1 MSRQPDGPGLA
12 TGTAEVQGIACFAL
26 ATLLKDEAKYGQ
38 NKKATAE
45 AEKCFERVIAKF
57 GRVTQQGRKLED
69 LAKPELSALRRLT
82 IGKPAPEIEG
92 EDLNGQPMKLSD
104 YRGKVVVIVFWWLG
118 YTEALEHRKLVE
130 RMAGKPFALI
140 GVYGEDDL
148 TKGKAEVEKY
158 GMTWPS
164 FWDKHNG
171 PISKNWNVHSWPN
184 IWVLD
189 AQGVIRY
196 RGVRGRELVEAVETL
211 LHK

>member
-1 MSRQPDGPGLA
+1 MTTSDFDLLREYAGKKSEEA
-12 TGTAEVQGIACFAL
+12 F
-26 ATLLKDEAKYGQ
+26 ATLVHRHLNLVYSAALRQ
-38 NKKATAE
+38 VRSRPLAE
-45 AEKCFERVIAKF
+45 EVAQSVFS
-57 GRVTQQGRKLED
+57 D
-69 LAKPELSALRRLT
+69 LAQNAHML
-82 IGKPAPEIEG
+82 EG
-92 EDLNGQPMKLSD
+92 EDLDGQPMKLSE

-118 YTEALEHRKLVE
+118 YSEALEHRKLVE

-171 PISKNWNVHSWPN
+171 PISKNWNVQSWPN

-189 AQGVIRY
+189 SHGVIRS
-196 RGVRGRELVEAVETL
+196 RSVRGRELVEAVETL

>member
-1 MSRQPDGPGLA
+1 M
-12 TGTAEVQGIACFAL
+12 
-26 ATLLKDEAKYGQ
+26 LKAEAKYGQ

-57 GRVTQQGRKLED
+57 GQVTQQGRKLED
-69 LAKPELSALRRLT
+69 LAKPELSELRRLT

-92 EDLNGQPMKLSD
+92 EDLNGRPMKLSD
-104 YRGKVVVIVFWWLG
+104 YRGKVVVLTFWWPG
-118 YTEALEHRKLVE
+118 YTEAPEHRKLVE
-130 RMAGKPFALI
+130 RMAGKAFAFV

-158 GMTWPS
+158 GITWPS
-164 FWDKHNG
+164 FRDKRNG
-171 PISKNWNVHSWPN
+171 PISKNWNVSGWPD

-211 LHK
+211 LRE